1 MVSERRK
8 TKHFNV
14 YDVRRIQKKIVCVE
28 NPGNYFGSNS
38 NSTTQRGNRSSLSG
52 QKAKWPAPLIEGVD
66 KNIH

>member
-1 MVSERRK
+1 MTFEGYR
-8 TKHFNV
+8 
-14 YDVRRIQKKIVCVE
+14 KKIVCVE

-38 NSTTQRGNRSSLSG
+38 NSTTQKGIRSSLSG